1 MSALSDHAEKYLQL
15 RRALG
20 YSLHQQGQMLMQFIA
35 YLDAHNA
42 TRITVAEAVRWA
54 RQPDHSSPAWWS
66 ARLSVVRTFAHYV
79 HVIDA
84 GNEVPPDGLF
94 PDLGHRAVPYIY
106 SNDDI
111 AALITAAGRLQP
123 AFRATTYQ
131 CFIGLLAVTGLRRAE
146 AIGLDDADLDQAENL
161 VTVRAGKFGNVRQI
175 PVHPTVM
182 TALSDYQI
190 ARNAAF
196 PHRTC
201 RGVFLSTRATRL
213 IGDNTSHVFAGLV
226 QSTNLTGPGRRRAPR
241 LHDLRHS
248 YAVNTLLGWYRS
260 GANVDVMLPLL
271 STYLG
276 HTTPASTYWY
286 LTGTPELMAL
296 VADKVDAQG
305 QQS

>member
-190 ARNAAF
+190 VRNAAF

-201 RGVFLSTRATRL
+201 RSVFLSTRATRL

-296 VADKVDAQG
+296 VADKVDAQR